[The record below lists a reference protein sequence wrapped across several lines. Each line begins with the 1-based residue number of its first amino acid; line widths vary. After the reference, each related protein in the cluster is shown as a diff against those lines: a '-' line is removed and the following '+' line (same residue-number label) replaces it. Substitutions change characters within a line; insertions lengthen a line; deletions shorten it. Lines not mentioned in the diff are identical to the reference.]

1 MSLVRKWISR
11 CKARVIATG
20 MRARVL
26 AGGLCLLMLAGA
38 AWLVI
43 ELTPLS
49 PSAPV
54 FNPLSAGPMDE
65 LELAAAAATAEAR
78 GIPHRIENSRL
89 LVPAEHMDS
98 LRSAARRDCPAGG
111 DKPLTFE
118 QLAANSDIW
127 TTQAQSAKR
136 WQAAKMAELGRL
148 ISDFPGIRRA
158 TVIIESGS
166 GPGLGRGA
174 AKPTAAVQIALSDG
188 ARVNQRLVGAIADL
202 ISGSVLGMEAGD
214 VRIVDNAGRSYR
226 VSAPAAIDIEDQAEK
241 HRRAEAYFTE
251 RAAASIRYIAGAMVG
266 VSVECDGGVERCIG
280 ASVSVPRSYLAAA
293 YLAASLGASTRA
305 APSASAY
312 ESTNDLNNE
321 RLGAVAADALDRV
334 RRQVCAAVGVES
346 AEAVKV
352 DWYYDVAPLA
362 AAASQPAQPGAS
374 QLDELARDSDARV
387 CAAAGCWAMAALG
400 LWCGVLAIGRHR
412 MLGRIEQSSSPG
424 EPDAAGPQGAS
435 RGQSEADDP
444 LARLT
449 AIDSEQLRSMLADE
463 HPQMQALVLSQ
474 APPQLAAEVLEGLGQ
489 DQQVEVSRRIAALG
503 YIEPAVVA
511 QAIGGLIEQWMSSP
525 RRALQAPASSAKGKA
540 GGQAHVEP
548 AVAGEQAGGVGKVAR
563 ILNHTGGATE
573 RAVLDGLTGMAP
585 ALAESIRK
593 RMFVF
598 DDVALLPRTVL
609 RSALESLGSDEL
621 AIALRTAGKAV
632 TEKMLSSLPRDAAG
646 KVRQEME
653 RIGPVRL
660 SDVEAAQE
668 RVVSAVRRLEGG
680 LYTSSSGPKGSEV
693 IA

>member
-1 MSLVRKWISR
+1 MGLVRKWISR
-11 CKARVIATG
+11 CKARVITTG

-26 AGGLCLLMLAGA
+26 AGGLCLLMLAGT

-43 ELTPLS
+43 ELA

-65 LELAAAAATAEAR
+65 LELVAAAATAEAR

-89 LVPAEHMDS
+89 LVPAEHLDS
-98 LRSAARRDCPAGG
+98 LRSAARRDCPSGG

-158 TVIIESGS
+158 TVIIEPGS
-166 GPGLGRGA
+166 GPGLGRGV
-174 AKPTAAVQIALSDG
+174 AKPTAAVQIALADG

-202 ISGSVLGMEAGD
+202 VSGSVLGMEAGD

-226 VSAPAAIDIEDQAEK
+226 VSEQAALDLEDQAEK

-251 RAAASIRYIAGAMVG
+251 RAAAAIRYIAGAMVG

-293 YLAASLGASTRA
+293 YRAASLGASTPA

-312 ESTNDLNNE
+312 ESTNEPNDE
-321 RLGAVAADALDRV
+321 RLGVVAADALDRV

-362 AAASQPAQPGAS
+362 AAASQPAQPGAA

-387 CAAAGCWAMAALG
+387 YAAAGCWAMAALG

-412 MLGRIEQSSSPG
+412 MLGRIERSSSPG
-424 EPDAAGPQGAS
+424 EPDAAGLQGAG

-444 LARLT
+444 LARLA
-449 AIDSEQLRSMLADE
+449 AIDGEQLRSMLADE

-474 APPQLAAEVLEGLGQ
+474 APPRVAAEVLEGLGQ

-511 QAIGGLIEQWMSSP
+511 QAIGGLIEQWTSSP
-525 RRALQAPASSAKGKA
+525 RHALQAPASGAKGKA
-540 GGQAHVEP
+540 GGQARVAQP
-548 AVAGEQAGGVGKVAR
+548 AVPARQAGGVGKVAR

-621 AIALRTAGKAV
+621 AIALRTAGKVV

>member
-1 MSLVRKWISR
+1 MGLVRKWISR
-11 CKARVIATG
+11 CKARVITTG

-26 AGGLCLLMLAGA
+26 AGGLCLLMLAGT

-43 ELTPLS
+43 ELA

-65 LELAAAAATAEAR
+65 LELVAAAATAEAR

-89 LVPAEHMDS
+89 LVPAEHLDS
-98 LRSAARRDCPAGG
+98 LRSAARRDCPSGG

-158 TVIIESGS
+158 TVIIEPGS
-166 GPGLGRGA
+166 GPGLGRGV
-174 AKPTAAVQIALSDG
+174 AKPTAAVQIALADG

-202 ISGSVLGMEAGD
+202 VSGSVLGMEAGD

-226 VSAPAAIDIEDQAEK
+226 VSEQAALDLEDQAEK

-251 RAAASIRYIAGAMVG
+251 RAAAAIRYIAGAMVG

-293 YLAASLGASTRA
+293 HRAASLGASAPA

-312 ESTNDLNNE
+312 ESTNEPNDE
-321 RLGAVAADALDRV
+321 RLGVVAADAMERV

-362 AAASQPAQPGAS
+362 AAASQPAQPGAA

-387 CAAAGCWAMAALG
+387 YAAAGCWAMAALG

-412 MLGRIEQSSSPG
+412 MLGRIERSSSPG
-424 EPDAAGPQGAS
+424 EPDAAGLQGAG

-444 LARLT
+444 LARLA
-449 AIDSEQLRSMLADE
+449 AIDGEQLRSMLADE

-474 APPQLAAEVLEGLGQ
+474 APPRVAAEVLEGLGQ

-511 QAIGGLIEQWMSSP
+511 QAIGGLIEQWTSSP
-525 RRALQAPASSAKGKA
+525 RHALQAPASGAKGKA
-540 GGQAHVEP
+540 GGQARVAQP
-548 AVAGEQAGGVGKVAR
+548 AVAARQAGGVSKVAR